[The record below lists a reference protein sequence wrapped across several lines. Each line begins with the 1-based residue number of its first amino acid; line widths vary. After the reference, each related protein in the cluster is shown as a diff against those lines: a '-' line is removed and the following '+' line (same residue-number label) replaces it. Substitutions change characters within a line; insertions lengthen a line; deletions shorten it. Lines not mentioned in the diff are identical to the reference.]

1 MRAKNPDKSGL
12 TALKNAGD
20 RDRTFEASQNPHGKE
35 PCGLTFFFGPISD
48 PLSYDKGYSYLL
60 NNKQYLQQRY
70 QSLKHICTF
79 DYPKVSS
86 NSSSAASLL
95 LTRIRLSSGLALDS
109 RFILP
114 YHTISLSIIA

>member
-1 MRAKNPDKSGL
+1 MIVTKKRSI
-12 TALKNAGD
+12 TASLIAGD
-20 RDRTFEASQNPHGKE
+20 RDRTFVTSHNPHRKE

-48 PLSYDKGYSYLL
+48 PLLYDKGYSYLL
-60 NNKQYLQQRY
+60 NNKQYLQQQY